1 MTRGNMFTLFPY
13 FFSKFIQFVS
23 ISVFIVV
30 ISGIINPSF
39 PANGQQKIDWKLWK
53 KSDNAEL
60 SYRVIVA
67 SDLIEVK
74 AKATLHSSLSGFIL
88 FLLDTDNIPQWL
100 ANAKASKILQTVD
113 AHTHIFT
120 TEFHGLWLI
129 NNREMIVRSHIKQH
143 QDLRISITVD
153 NAHHFDKQP
162 HTVLVDVISAQWLI
176 TPISS
181 KEIEIEYNFIVD
193 PKGNI
198 PAWLA
203 NKMTLKSTWQTLQ
216 NIQQQ
221 LPHSTW
227 QKSTFESIKEKG
239 N

>member
-1 MTRGNMFTLFPY
+1 MFSLFPY
-13 FFSKFIQFVS
+13 FFSKFIRFVS
-23 ISVFIVV
+23 ISVFIVALLA
-30 ISGIINPSF
+30 ITNPIF
-39 PANGQQKIDWKLWK
+39 PANGQQKTNWKPWK
-53 KSDNAEL
+53 KSANAEL
-60 SYRVIVA
+60 SYRETVA

-74 AKATLHSSLSGFIL
+74 AKITLNSSLSGFIL

-100 ANAKASKILQTVD
+100 ANAKASKILQTLD
-113 AHTHIFT
+113 DHTHIFT

-129 NNREMIVRSHIKQH
+129 NNREMIIRSHIKQH
-143 QDLRISITVD
+143 QDLSVAITIE

-162 HTVLVDVISAQWLI
+162 HTVLVDVISARWLI

-181 KEIEIEYNFIVD
+181 KEIEIEYSFIVD

-227 QKSTFESIKEKG
+227 QKSTLASIKEQR